1 MRRSHLPRSIQ
12 LLLLT
17 SCLMASMSAAGEEP
31 RRVRVTLSA
40 EAHPRAE
47 ALNPRLEDWKEG
59 IFSLRVVDPGRLV
72 VKAGAEVIAAGA
84 LGWGEDGR
92 LRVDP
97 LEAWLPE
104 ALPRVVNR
112 EPGRE
117 EVEVDVPPGVG
128 AGEQLT
134 LTYEWDWKHAGK
146 PALERTWRLPPME
159 EDIPPEWLEDE
170 QVETEREGT
179 PEDVEDGALAYLS
192 AWEAPFPVQVD
203 PQWPELLWIAGHASR
218 EEIASRLFGDAAAVG
233 AFDFEPR
240 APPPG
245 AVEGL
250 QVCVRVRHPPMLV
263 PELLAAMRRALDAQL
278 EADVACSR
286 SQLSAASLDGAG
298 AAALV
303 ERGLRWAQRSDI
315 LDSSGQ
321 SYFDRYLQALG
332 PWRDESRRGHLL
344 GEDFEPLRKAIA
356 LRSKRFEASYSVT
369 DGSPVLAPGSVVGR
383 FYFSDGSSVQVRT
396 LLLLTEETSLERA
409 ELRVRNLP
417 RGSPRVIIPGED
429 GRWRGYSAEFNTVA
443 GAPAPL
449 EHPDGN
455 AYWYYPGTL
464 LIRTGDWRPGLG
476 AGTGELAALRRKLL
490 QTALATA
497 TPQAPQ
503 PLVALDHDVLSLLT
517 PDERLGVFNTILT
530 GPALTSDLREDAVH
544 LLGRV
549 LLSTPDR
556 EFPPLERRLTS
567 SGALEKLLG
576 SNVPDNKVLLGQ
588 AFTQKALA
596 SFPLVLELLESLPTF
611 HLGREGE
618 TTHLLNVPSGLVST
632 VLVASEAWDAQQGVR
647 LGAEPALPGE
657 AAGPSR
663 RMALYFKPVR
673 QEFQARYLS
682 SVEEAPRSRALHPLE
697 WVRVEVH
704 GPQPRTHLMTAM
716 ELALLASTP
725 DTSLLWSAVG
735 RISEMHMVY
744 GAVSALARAPL
755 LTGAPATAVQGGTMA
770 AARGAAVGQFVG
782 RMSLVTTL
790 AGVDMYREELSQT
803 PEGRAFL
810 AVHDLAMLGL
820 AGRDISKLA
829 TSGIWRELVHRG
841 GLALSASGAR
851 ASAGLRESVE
861 SIQALVKTLERML
874 AEGKAVATPDG
885 LRFSLPGGAEAFKQ
899 AFFAI
904 RGEMAA
910 ARALGGMRRAGL
922 AAQEAEKT
930 LEALKL
936 LAAESQEMALA
947 YNAVARR
954 AAALPADRAQAYLA
968 AVEKLRASARGNG
981 KPALA
986 QLLRRSGAPSLADPL
1001 AFLKEVEWLVSHPE
1015 LEAEAIAELARKACK
1030 DSVDLGWLRS
1040 TGLPMKHLNFMG
1052 RNKMT
1057 PWKDF
1062 QQAAAEPGNSR
1073 LQRRVRE
1080 RLRGIAA
1087 EMLTEENAQKLF
1099 PDFRLTGRQVK
1110 MEGGHIIDDVLTA
1123 MTGSK
1128 LQHGVEVKGWN
1139 ESRWRKALDT
1149 WLARQDGTQ
1158 LNKQQKALARQLQHL
1173 LDQLADAAK
1182 APRGQP
1188 FLVITDKLSGPTMLK
1203 LRRFL
1208 KESAPDA
1215 RLIHMEE
1222 AKILEETKRLRIVF
1236 NLPEDLSG
1244 GAP

>member
-1 MRRSHLPRSIQ
+1 MN
-12 LLLLT
+12 
-17 SCLMASMSAAGEEP
+17 AAGGEL
-31 RRVRVTLSA
+31 RRERVTLSVDA
-40 EAHPRAE
+40 RPREEAHSPS
-47 ALNPRLEDWKEG
+47 LEVWQEEG
-59 IFSLRVVDPGRLV
+59 VLSLRVVHPGRLV
-72 VKAGAEVIAAGA
+72 VKAGAEVLAAGA

-97 LEAWLPE
+97 LEGYPPE
-104 ALPRVVNR
+104 ALPGVVNR

-117 EVEVDVPPGVG
+117 EVEVHVPAEGG
-128 AGEQLT
+128 AGAQLT

-146 PALERTWRLPPME
+146 PALVRTWHLPRGDE
-159 EDIPPEWLEDE
+159 IPPEWLEDE
-170 QVETEREGT
+170 RVETGRENT
-179 PEDVEDGALAYLS
+179 PEDEADTVDLLS
-192 AWEAPFPVQVD
+192 LEEAPLPVQVD
-203 PQWPELLWIAGHASR
+203 PARPELLWVPSRASR
-218 EEIASRLFGDAAAVG
+218 EEIALRLFGDAARVD
-233 AFDFEPR
+233 AFDFEPC

-250 QVCVRVRHPPMLV
+250 QVCVRMRHPAALV
-263 PELLAAMRRALDAQL
+263 PELLAAMHRALEAQL
-278 EADVACSR
+278 EADVAWSR
-286 SQLSAASLDGAG
+286 LQLSAASQGRAG

-303 ERGLRWAQRSDI
+303 ECGLRWAQRSDI
-315 LDSSGQ
+315 LDGSGQ

-332 PWRDESRRGHLL
+332 PLRDESQRGHVL
-344 GEDFEPLRKAIA
+344 GEASEPLQKAIA
-356 LRSKRFEASYSVT
+356 LRSKRFKASYSVM

-383 FYFSDGSSVQVRT
+383 FFFSDGSSVQVRT

-417 RGSPRVIIPGED
+417 RGGPRVIIPGED

-443 GAPAPL
+443 GAPEPL
-449 EHPDGN
+449 EHPEGK

-464 LIRTGDWRPGLG
+464 LIRPGDWRPGLEG
-476 AGTGELAALRRKLL
+476 STGGLAALRRELL

-503 PLVALDHDVLSLLT
+503 PLFALDHDVLSLLT
-517 PDERLGVFNTILT
+517 PDERLGVFNTVLM
-530 GPALTSDLREDAVH
+530 GPALTSDMKEDAVH
-544 LLGRV
+544 LLARV
-549 LLSTPDR
+549 LLSMPAR
-556 EFPPLERRLTS
+556 EFPSLERRLTS
-567 SGALEKLLG
+567 SGVLEKLLG
-576 SNVPDNKVLLGQ
+576 SNTPAKVLLGQ

-632 VLVASEAWDAQQGVR
+632 VLVAPEAWEAQQGVR

-663 RMALYFKPVR
+663 RMALYFQPVR

-682 SVEEAPRSRALHPLE
+682 SVEKAPRSRALHPLE

-755 LTGAPATAVQGGTMA
+755 LTGVPSTAAQGGTRA
-770 AARGAAVGQFVG
+770 AARGAAVGHFVG
-782 RMSLVTTL
+782 RMSLVTSL
-790 AGVDMYREELSQT
+790 AVVDTYRDELSRT

-820 AGRDISKLA
+820 AGRDISMLA
-829 TSGIWRELVHRG
+829 TSGLGRELVHRG
-841 GLALSASGAR
+841 GLALSASGGGV
-851 ASAGLRESVE
+851 SAGLRESVE

-874 AEGKAVATPDG
+874 AEGRAVATPDG

-904 RGEMAA
+904 RGERAA
-910 ARALGGMRRAGL
+910 ARALGGIRSAGL
-922 AAQEAEKT
+922 VALEAEKA

-954 AAALPADRAQAYLA
+954 AAALPADKAQAYLV
-968 AVEKLRASARGNG
+968 AVESLRASARSNG

-986 QLLRRSGAPSLADPL
+986 ELLRRSGARSLADPL
-1001 AFLKEVEWLVSHPE
+1001 AFLKDAEWLVSHPE
-1015 LEAEAIAELARKACK
+1015 LEAEAVAELARKVRRG
-1030 DSVDLGWLRS
+1030 SVDLGWLLS
-1040 TGLPMKHLNFMG
+1040 TGLATEELNFMA
-1052 RNKMT
+1052 RNEKT
-1057 PWKDF
+1057 AWKLF
-1062 QQAAAEPGNSR
+1062 HQAAAEPWNLTAQLR
-1073 LQRRVRE
+1073 ARE
-1080 RLRGIAA
+1080 QLRGIAV
-1087 EMLTEENAQKLF
+1087 EMLTERNAQTLF
-1099 PDFRLTGRQVK
+1099 PGFRLTGRQVRMK
-1110 MEGGHIIDDVLTA
+1110 DGHIIDNVLTA
-1123 MTGSK
+1123 TMGPK

-1139 ESRWRKALDT
+1139 DNRWRKALDA
-1149 WLARQDGTQ
+1149 WLARQGGAS
-1158 LNKQQKALARQLQHL
+1158 LNEKQEALVKQLQHL

-1182 APRGQP
+1182 APRGQS
-1188 FLVITDKLSGPTMLK
+1188 FLVSTDGLSGPTRAK
-1203 LRRFL
+1203 LEAFL
-1208 KESAPDA
+1208 LRNA
-1215 RLIHMEE
+1215 RGTPLIHIEE
-1222 AKILEETKRLRIVF
+1222 TKILEKTKQLRAVLK
-1236 NLPEDLSG
+1236 LPEDLSG